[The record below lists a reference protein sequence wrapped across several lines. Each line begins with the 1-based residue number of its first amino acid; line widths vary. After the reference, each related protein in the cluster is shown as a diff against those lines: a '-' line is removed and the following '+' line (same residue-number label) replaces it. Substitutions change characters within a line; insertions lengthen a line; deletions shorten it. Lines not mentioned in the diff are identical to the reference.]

1 MVFVDFW
8 SAFFWHD
15 QSLEPSNEYTLFS
28 SSVAHGRTGGVV
40 AGVCFF
46 LLLQSALIYFP
57 IEISPVSLT
66 QKGLEAV
73 QRPPAEA
80 PGKRVQPSPI
90 NLGQISTFNVE
101 SWEKQ

>member
-1 MVFVDFW
+1 MNKSYLVPV
-8 SAFFWHD
+8 SR
-15 QSLEPSNEYTLFS
+15 
-28 SSVAHGRTGGVV
+28 GRTGGVV
-40 AGVCFF
+40 AGVGFF
-46 LLLQSALIYFP
+46 LFLQFALTYFL

-73 QRPPAEA
+73 QRPPAET
-80 PGKRVQPSPI
+80 PGKPVQPSSI